1 MAPPRQTDPQH
12 KLRLTPELR
21 DKLQRAADKNFRSF
35 NAEIL
40 NRLERTFAVEE
51 RMEGRRQEGSQGELE
66 EIIDQINDL
75 SQVVKD
81 IQDKAFDAMF
91 EGDFI
96 VEKLQRLMPD
106 DEDDD
111 EKDEDSDD

>member
-1 MAPPRQTDPQH
+1 MATPKQTDPQH

-21 DKLQRAADKNFRSF
+21 DKLERAADKNFRSF

-40 NRLERTFAVEE
+40 NRLERTFEVEE
-51 RMEGRRQEGSQGELE
+51 RMEARRDDSTQTELDDIIFEIQE
-66 EIIDQINDL
+66 L

-96 VEKLQRLMPD
+96 VEKLKRLVPD
-106 DEDDD
+106 EGEATDKEED
-111 EKDEDSDD
+111 

>member
-51 RMEGRRQEGSQGELE
+51 RMARNRESDTQTELE
-66 EIIDQINDL
+66 EIIDDIKDL
-75 SQVVKD
+75 AQVVKD

-96 VEKLQRLMPD
+96 VEKLQRIMPEGAENG
-106 DEDDD
+106 ED
-111 EKDEDSDD
+111 